1 MLLLCD
7 LMASICHLLLAYFE
21 PSQPKTRILQK
32 KAFFALKKTDETG

>member
-21 PSQPKTRILQK
+21 PSQPKTRILHKKSVFRPQK
-32 KAFFALKKTDETG
+32 NG